1 MEPINNTELVI
12 TIISISIIF
21 FVLSAFIIAFLII
34 QNRRRARHALE
45 ISDLKFTY
53 EQTLLQSQLE
63 IQEQTLQQVA
73 YELHDNLGQVAS
85 LIKIHLNT
93 IPLDDPARAEGKV
106 AAARDLVREL
116 IFDLKHLTVSLN
128 SDRITEL
135 GVVKGIERDVE
146 RINATGKFK
155 ATFDCGARIPYVD
168 PSTTIILY
176 RMAQEILNNSV
187 KHSEA
192 KSISVSM
199 AKSDN
204 LLTLVF
210 ADDGVGFIM
219 EDAKGNGGSGLTN
232 LTKRAGLING
242 RVTISSAPH
251 QGTSVTIELPV

>member
-21 FVLSAFIIAFLII
+21 FVLSAFIIAFLFI

-45 ISDLKFTY
+45 ISNLKFTY

-93 IPLDDPARAEGKV
+93 IPLHDPAKAEQKV
-106 AAARDLVREL
+106 NAAKDLLREL
-116 IFDLKHLTVSLN
+116 ILDLKHLTVSLN
-128 SDRITEL
+128 NDRITEL
-135 GVVKGIERDVE
+135 GLVRGLERDAE
-146 RINATGKFK
+146 RLNATGKFTV
-155 ATFDCGARIPYVD
+155 AFHSTGIPYVD

-176 RMAQEILNNSV
+176 RMAQEILNNSI

-192 KSISVSM
+192 KSISVSIE
-199 AKSDN
+199 KSDN

-210 ADDGVGFIM
+210 TDDGVGFILA
-219 EDAKGNGGSGLTN
+219 DAKGNGGSGLSN
-232 LTKRAGLING
+232 LTKRASLING
-242 RVTISSAPH
+242 RVTISSAPQH
-251 QGTSVTIELPV
+251 GTSVTIEIPF